1 MSNPVINPPTMPNK
15 TRPMPHAG
23 RVAVAL
29 TAVYLVWGSTYFGIR
44 IAIESIPPLLMAGSR
59 FMLAGTLMVAFARW
73 WLCAAWPTRR
83 QWRDAFIVGGCLL
96 TAGNGG
102 ATLAECYIPSGL
114 TATLVTT
121 VPMYLLLFG
130 WLVGMSPRPGVL
142 TCFALALGIVGVC
155 FLVRPGAVGGGV
167 GSDRSSPVAQLYT
180 GSAIIL
186 GACVV
191 WAAGSLYSRRADK
204 PASASL
210 GIGIQMLAGSA
221 LVLLLSWLRGEWTH
235 FHPGNVS
242 SRSLWAFLYLTSVG
256 SLVGYSAYVWLL
268 GAASPVLV
276 GTYAFVN
283 PGVAVL
289 LGWAFGGETVDATM
303 LLGMGIILV
312 AVALIVVFPPRPVP
326 TVLPPPCPRPVVS

>member
-1 MSNPVINPPTMPNK
+1 MPDK
-15 TRPMPHAG
+15 TRSMPHAG

-29 TAVYLVWGSTYFGIR
+29 AAVYLVWGSTYFGIR
-44 IAIESIPPLLMAGSR
+44 IAVESIPPLLMAGSR
-59 FMLAGTLMVAFARW
+59 FLLAGTLMVAFARW
-73 WLCAAWPTRR
+73 RLRAAWPTRR

-96 TAGNGG
+96 AAGNGG
-102 ATLAECYIPSGL
+102 VTLAECYIPSGL

-155 FLVRPGAVGGGV
+155 FLVHPGAGG
-167 GSDRSSPVAQLYT
+167 DRSLPTTQLYT

-191 WAAGSLYSRRADK
+191 WATGSLYSRRADK
-204 PASASL
+204 PASAIL
-210 GIGIQMLAGSA
+210 GIGTQMLAGGA
-221 LVLLLSWLRGEWTH
+221 LVLPLSWLRGEWTH

-242 SRSLWAFLYLTSVG
+242 SHSLWAFVYLTSVG

-289 LGWAFGGETVDATM
+289 LGWAFGGERVDAAM
-303 LLGMGIILV
+303 LLGMGIILI
-312 AVALIVVFPPRPVP
+312 AVALIVVFPPRPVS
-326 TVLPPPCPRPVVS
+326 TVPPPLCPRPVAS